1 MKILATIALFVL
13 LILPL
18 TTKEKSLKRMYV
30 SAKDVVI
37 KETPDLEAEEV
48 GSLELGDYPLV
59 VSYVSQKGKT
69 KTKQQ
74 EWVKIEY
81 ETTGYI
87 LLSQLSEEPPFLLD
101 QSELNEVAK
110 YNFKRFTSLFEHYST
125 RVPSEGLDAF
135 ETETYQK
142 LIKDLQKL
150 SKLPILK
157 NKNLEGAFKTW
168 FLQNNKQIE
177 SRLDRGDCT
186 FQYEEVANAD
196 KGCTD
201 YKISLIVALK
211 SKTNGSER
219 ALVESFGDQYC
230 ITAYQNGNDTCG
242 RSKVGYS
249 IYQSL
254 R

>member
-1 MKILATIALFVL
+1 M
-13 LILPL
+13 
-18 TTKEKSLKRMYV
+18 
-30 SAKDVVI
+30 
-37 KETPDLEAEEV
+37 
-48 GSLELGDYPLV
+48 
-59 VSYVSQKGKT
+59 
-69 KTKQQ
+69 
-74 EWVKIEY
+74 KIEY

-101 QSELNEVAK
+101 QTELNEVAE

-142 LIKDLQKL
+142 LIKDLQKF

-157 NKNLEGAFKTW
+157 TKNLEGAFKTW